1 MNRIGA
7 ALLVAAVSL
16 APGCNKKAKYID
28 PDGPSRVE
36 GTGIESRDVRAVVA
50 TMTEELLASPAIQG
64 FKGVPRIAVLPVENR
79 TRFLIDQEIFTTLIT
94 DQIIQGAAGKLG
106 IVNRDLLDDILNERE
121 MKRSGQVDN
130 TTTFKAL
137 SGVEYFL
144 EGEVR
149 SLSASTNRAQ
159 SDYVVIRF
167 QLTDAES
174 SMIVW
179 SNSFEMKKEGG
190 WNVMY
195 Q

>member
-1 MNRIGA
+1 MNKLGT
-7 ALLVAAVSL
+7 LVLIAAVML

-36 GTGIESRDVRAVVA
+36 GTGIESRDVRAVVEI
-50 TMTEELLASPAIQG
+50 MTEELLASPAIEG
-64 FKGVPRIAVLPVENR
+64 FKGVPRVAVLPVENR

-94 DQIIQGAAGKLG
+94 DQIIQGAAGRLG
-106 IVNRDLLDDILNERE
+106 IVNRDLLDDILQERE

-137 SGVEYFL
+137 SGVEFFL

-149 SLSASTNRAQ
+149 SLSASTNKAQ
-159 SDYVVIRF
+159 TDYVVIRF